1 MKLKKSIAA
10 LVLASV
16 SAPASAIPEIDD
28 LVTASASIRST
39 FDYGIRAIGGMTT
52 YAHIGGIAPTGTVD
66 NGIISYGQAD
76 AYNAAVTAVQN
87 ATYTVDVGAQE
98 YFDNA
103 ADQAMT
109 NVNAAV
115 DAYVDAAQAVIEV
128 VRVNEIAADAQAAG
142 DGEALTAVQE
152 YVANNDVKLEQSDV
166 DLYNDALVNV
176 EENAQTAAA
185 FMAVASDEALIDS
198 ANQQADSM
206 DSTYADATE
215 SFFDASM
222 GEVVVK
228 FEGAQDMVVVL
239 MVNTYFKTTADILT
253 EGESSN
259 FYKTGPTYN
268 PCAFFQDPSIV
279 DGCVGG

>member
-1 MKLKKSIAA
+1 MTLA
-10 LVLASV
+10 LVCA
-16 SAPASAIPEIDD
+16 SAPALAITEIDD
-28 LVTASASIRST
+28 LVNTSASIRST
-39 FDYGIRAIGGMTT
+39 FDYGIRAVGGMAY
-52 YAHIGGIAPTGTVD
+52 YAGVGGIAPTGTVD
-66 NGIISYGQAD
+66 NGIISHGQAN

-103 ADQAMT
+103 ADQAMS
-109 NVNAAV
+109 NVNNAV

-142 DGEALTAVQE
+142 DSEALTAVQE
-152 YVANNDVKLEQSDV
+152 YIATNDVTLEQSDV
-166 DLYNDALVNV
+166 DIYNDALITV
-176 EENAQTAAA
+176 EENTQTAAA
-185 FMAVASDEALIDS
+185 FMAVAGDETLIDS

-206 DSTYADATE
+206 DSTYEDATE
-215 SFFDASM
+215 AYFDAAA

-228 FEGAQDMVVVL
+228 FAGVETQVAVL
-239 MVNTYFKTTADILT
+239 VTSYFKTTADILT
-253 EGESSN
+253 QGENSN

-279 DGCVGG
+279 DACVGG

>member
-1 MKLKKSIAA
+1 MIKKLLMVSA
-10 LVLASV
+10 LASV
-16 SAPASAIPEIDD
+16 SAPALAIQEIDD
-28 LVTASASIRST
+28 LVNTSASIRST
-39 FDYGIRAIGGMTT
+39 FDYGIRAIGGMTA
-52 YAHIGGIAPTGTVD
+52 YAATGGIAPTGTVD

-76 AYNAAVTAVQN
+76 AYNAAVVAVQN

-103 ADQAMT
+103 ADQAMQT
-109 NVNAAV
+109 VSNAVN
-115 DAYVDAAQAVIEV
+115 AYVDAAQAVIEV

-142 DGEALTAVQE
+142 DGEALTAVQD
-152 YVANNDVKLEQSDV
+152 YIATNDVTLEQSDIDV
-166 DLYNDALVNV
+166 YNDALVTV

-185 FMAVASDEALIDS
+185 FMAVASDATLIES

-206 DSTYADATE
+206 NSTYAEATE

-228 FEGAQDMVVVL
+228 FEGVQDLVVVL
-239 MVNTYFKTTADILT
+239 MVNTYFKTTTEILT
-253 EGESSN
+253 EGETSS
-259 FYKTGPTYN
+259 FYQTGPTYN

-279 DGCVGG
+279 DSCQGG